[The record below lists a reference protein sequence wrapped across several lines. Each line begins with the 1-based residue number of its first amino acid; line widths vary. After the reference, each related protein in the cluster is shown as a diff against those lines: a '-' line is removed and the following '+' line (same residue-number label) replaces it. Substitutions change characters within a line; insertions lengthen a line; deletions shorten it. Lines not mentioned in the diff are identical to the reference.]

1 MMIRFFLLIIKECFN
16 SLLEHIPENSK
27 QHDDGLNEKDSDEI
41 SLNFDWFSLE
51 KEIKEHV
58 GSETESRYYRDEQFG
73 NPSIDNCE
81 MEAYP
86 CGLLEI
92 DKIVD
97 TEIEL
102 HTANNTIYTSKG
114 NNCLGVSSKD
124 QSTTVDTNKYTEIN
138 ILVVE
143 KTDGKQKT
151 DGNRPEVGFLW
162 NPPISYSNSSKETK
176 PLQNL
181 EKHEKILEFH
191 ESRIPSNQLNN
202 TRPEIDEGEPQINE
216 SQRRKRKRKIDSD
229 VSSVNIRSA
238 KEYIQNLLEEIEKV
252 NSGNI
257 NENNLSDDLRNM
269 NVSNFSEYILNRI
282 LSIQAKNF
290 EKNEDLVCEFK
301 FSKIVA
307 FYEKKYMKNFSI
319 EEKNSMLCEKF
330 GLENFKQKILKLN
343 EYHIL
348 SEIPFFMYSYNNNLI
363 HIKEGYVF
371 YVSFMLKLL
380 EVCYSN
386 NERFDRLNDRFC
398 FKYNNNIISFRLI
411 FYNMLS
417 GIKDFDC
424 KKNFYIVI
432 SSLIYFNDIGGIKK
446 TRYKKKIYCIQ
457 LNILLHSVFLQNSI
471 DKDVNKAI
479 EFCKSTVLNAIES
492 SNSYEKDCFKKFFLH
507 LRDIDLIREYTKIYS
522 LMKNQALCEKVN
534 LVFDEDS
541 ENLLIKYS
549 KEGTYAN
556 ENREYIK
563 DLFTLETLITC
574 LNSKLVYCR
583 YKLRDNFN
591 FCGKKDFWKTL
602 NAELQ
607 KSLNQ

>member
-1 MMIRFFLLIIKECFN
+1 MITAFILLLKKSLSSNSENITENLSEYASVMNEESHDSQLLSSVFFLKDEEIGKQDDFEVNFEDHIFDYTDIASIYEDKMLSDPYSHMNFDQANVPKDGSQVVKETANNLGKKDLI
-16 SLLEHIPENSK
+16 SDNSK
-27 QHDDGLNEKDSDEI
+27 AK
-41 SLNFDWFSLE
+41 
-51 KEIKEHV
+51 
-58 GSETESRYYRDEQFG
+58 
-73 NPSIDNCE
+73 
-81 MEAYP
+81 
-86 CGLLEI
+86 I
-92 DKIVD
+92 DKID
-97 TEIEL
+97 T
-102 HTANNTIYTSKG
+102 T
-114 NNCLGVSSKD
+114 
-124 QSTTVDTNKYTEIN
+124 
-138 ILVVE
+138 E
-143 KTDGKQKT
+143 KTVLNIPKREEIKDGPLQHGTIGKFCSVV
-151 DGNRPEVGFLW
+151 NH
-162 NPPISYSNSSKETK
+162 NCSISCQECSYEISKETHD
-176 PLQNL
+176 
-181 EKHEKILEFH
+181 EKNEEIHEYNDYTMVK
-191 ESRIPSNQLNN
+191 SS
-202 TRPEIDEGEPQINE
+202 
-216 SQRRKRKRKIDSD
+216 SKRKGPKTRNFTLGINK
-229 VSSVNIRSA
+229 SVKKFFRI
-238 KEYIQNLLEEIEKV
+238 
-252 NSGNI
+252 
-257 NENNLSDDLRNM
+257 NLSHQNM
-269 NVSNFSEYILNRI
+269 KSNI
-282 LSIQAKNF
+282 KNF
-290 EKNEDLVCEFK
+290 EHQAAVDFLNNLHREIKIIHQDILPDNSKSEDKVWFEKKFKKKINSIKINGIKTYEDWVSNLK
-301 FSKIVA
+301 FSKKIVS
-307 FYEKKYMKNFSI
+307 YEKTFMENSSI
-319 EEKNSMLCEKF
+319 EEKNSFLVRFKLKKF
-330 GLENFKQKILKLN
+330 E
-343 EYHIL
+343 EYISEISKYYIL
-348 SEIPFFMYSYNNNLI
+348 SEIPFFIYSYNKGSI

-386 NERFDRLNDRFC
+386 NERFDRLNDQFC
-398 FKYNNNIISFRLI
+398 FKYNNNIILFRLI

-457 LNILLHSVFLQNSI
+457 LNILLHSVFLQSSI